1 METVYSDTSSSSTE
15 SCEGV
20 FHLGNNILVVR
31 VGSDS
36 GDDIILISDDE
47 NIPVS
52 DQNASQAL
60 FLIQEQKEGDNISV
74 SKGSEDI
81 DNKFKR
87 RGL

>member
-36 GDDIILISDDE
+36 GDDIISISDDE
-47 NIPVS
+47 NNPC
-52 DQNASQAL
+52 
-60 FLIQEQKEGDNISV
+60 F
-74 SKGSEDI
+74 
-81 DNKFKR
+81 
-87 RGL
+87 